1 MNAIRKRPKLRK
13 TVATG
18 LFVFGVVGLALPLL
32 PGWALIGVALFLL
45 SIDSPV
51 MQGNIARY
59 RAKFRYLDH
68 ALRHSY
74 DRLHERFERHAEAA
88 TVVAPVAAEKV

>member
-18 LFVFGVVGLALPLL
+18 LFIFGVVALALPLL
-32 PGWALIGVALFLL
+32 PGWIMIGLGLYFL

-51 MQGNIARY
+51 MQGHIARY

-74 DRLHERFERHAEAA
+74 DRFNQEPK
-88 TVVAPVAAEKV
+88 APVVPAIGEKA

>member
-18 LFVFGVVGLALPLL
+18 LFIFGTVALALPLL
-32 PGWALIGVALFLL
+32 PGWLMIGAGLYFL

-51 MQGNIARY
+51 TQGHIARY
-59 RAKFRYLDH
+59 RAKFRYFDY
-68 ALRHSY
+68 ALRYSY
-74 DRLHERFERHAEAA
+74 DKLHK
-88 TVVAPVAAEKV
+88 EKEPEIAIMPAIIEKA